1 VAGSRRIGRQQ
12 AFVILC
18 SIDLGQLNVDK
29 AVQKMWGSSAL
40 QEMLDPDEKPLVQ
53 RSLIEDEKSFAA
65 HLVQGVCK
73 ERETIDARL
82 QQAAHNWTLERMSLV
97 DRNILRLGAFEIL
110 FEMDTAIRIS
120 INEAVELAKKFGE
133 HTSIKD
139 SKGRYSPQ
147 FVNGVL
153 DKVASQSDRE
163 YKRKKNNRNS
173 RKKHQGIAKN

>member
-1 VAGSRRIGRQQ
+1 MAGSRRIGRQQ

-40 QEMLDPDEKPLVQ
+40 REGLDPDERPLVQ
-53 RSLIEDEKSFAA
+53 RSLVEDDKSFAA
-65 HLVQGVCK
+65 HLVRGVCK
-73 ERETIDARL
+73 EQEAIDSKL

-133 HTSIKD
+133 HTSIKA
-139 SKGRYSPQ
+139 STGRYSPQ

-163 YKRKKNNRNS
+163 YKRKKQNRN
-173 RKKHQGIAKN
+173 RRQKHQGSVKK